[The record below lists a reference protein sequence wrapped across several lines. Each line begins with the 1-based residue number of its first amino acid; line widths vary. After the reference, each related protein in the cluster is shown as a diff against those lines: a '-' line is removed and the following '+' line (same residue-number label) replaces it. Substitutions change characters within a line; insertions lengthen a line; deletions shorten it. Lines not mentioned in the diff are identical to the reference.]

1 MLGSGSIPH
10 GSQEVVMNTNG
21 KIIVIDDVLT
31 KSECLEAIK
40 VYNLARFKNSPQV
53 GAYNDTI
60 VYHMNATDEFL
71 LSLTSKIKDSI
82 MFLTNE
88 IEVDWSQVVGWFDG
102 SKQEY
107 HTDTASVRTV
117 LTSITYL
124 NDNYSG
130 GETSFLNDIQVVPK
144 TGRTVY
150 FNGAHYVHGV
160 NEITKGIR
168 YSLPIWYKISV

>member
-1 MLGSGSIPH
+1 MH
-10 GSQEVVMNTNG
+10 NG
-21 KIIVIDDVLT
+21 KIVIIDDVLT
-31 KSECLEAIK
+31 KSECLQASKEFN
-40 VYNLARFKNSPQV
+40 VARFKGSSQI
-53 GAYNDTI
+53 GTFRDTI
-60 VYHMNATDEFL
+60 VFHTNNTNKFL

-82 MFLTNE
+82 MFLTDE
-88 IEVDWSQVVGWFDG
+88 IEVDWSQVVGWFEG
-102 SKQEY
+102 SKQDY
-107 HTDTASVRTV
+107 HTDNASARTI

-124 NDNYSG
+124 NDDYSG

-168 YSLPIWYKISV
+168 YSLPIWYKNVGQGKR